1 MKEYDVVIAGGSIAG
16 LLTAREI
23 AKNGNSVLVLEE
35 GFEIGTPDHCGGLV
49 SKSALY
55 DLGVKPSQKTFDC
68 MINSAEIYSPSGK
81 KIKINSKNQEVVVVN
96 RRELDKQAAYQ
107 AQQSGAEIMVKT
119 SFKEKTG
126 DLIRTSN
133 GDIKCKVMIDC
144 RGVSRLVNSNRD
156 GILLSAQYEVY
167 ADWIVDG
174 KVEVYFDQIK
184 YPGFF
189 AWIIPSGNGVGK
201 IGVAICY
208 DRHYPEFMRSLGIKG
223 AEVVVIPQAGTVG
236 EWPDGLYEA
245 ELQVASF
252 QNGYFCA
259 LANRVGREDQ
269 LEFAG
274 ESFITNPEGKV
285 VAQSPSGVDDILIY
299 EMDLGEVDKSPARKM
314 FFRDRR
320 PDIYPLD

>member
-1 MKEYDVVIAGGSIAG
+1 MKIALIQQKATKDIKSNVQLGLDNLDHAVAEGAELIVFAELAFTPFYPQYLADGDISHLAETVPGPITEKFILKAKEHKVVIVLNLFELDAGQ
-16 LLTAREI
+16 T
-23 AKNGNSVLVLEE
+23 
-35 GFEIGTPDHCGGLV
+35 
-49 SKSALY
+49 Y
-55 DLGVKPSQKTFDC
+55 DSSPV
-68 MINSAEIYSPSGK
+68 INSDGNLLGSTRMVHVADYECFYEKSYYTEGNHGAPIY
-81 KIKINSKNQEVVVVN
+81 
-96 RRELDKQAAYQ
+96 DTTA
-107 AQQSGAEIMVKT
+107 
-119 SFKEKTG
+119 
-126 DLIRTSN
+126 
-133 GDIKCKVMIDC
+133 
-144 RGVSRLVNSNRD
+144 
-156 GILLSAQYEVY
+156 
-167 ADWIVDG
+167 
-174 KVEVYFDQIK
+174 
-184 YPGFF
+184 
-189 AWIIPSGNGVGK
+189 GK

-259 LANRVGREDQ
+259 LANRVGQEDQ